1 MPGILLLFSKA
12 FNRRP
17 LTEFLVCVVGS
28 SLSFFIVFPWLMR
41 PLNISLL
48 GFAYAIFIVSAA
60 ILVAGRKK
68 IWSGISAPDRNELI
82 LLGVLLIVLVLR
94 MMPVFFQIAP
104 AGAEMS
110 AHSYI
115 ARLIRDNDGMA
126 GPLSGAHPTGFPA
139 LSAVMSLLGNFPVY
153 RSSLFMSC
161 LAYALMTF
169 GLYMF
174 LLRFFERNTA
184 AATAIAATFLTMNP
198 QWTVHWGSG
207 PAVLALFL
215 FLLAL
220 SLAIELKEGFSWPKA
235 TLALLA
241 LAAAMITQGTNVPR
255 IPGAGS
261 VLYDL
266 AAVALI
272 ISAVFASPAAA
283 KKKLLAISTAI
294 GLIFYCIFYLY
305 NSISMCPVTQAD
317 LDAFRWIDQTMGR
330 KAVFINNHGDAG
342 PWIPAITGR
351 AITDPGGKLK
361 AAAINRRADYVYIG
375 SKAVSKDIEFKSSD
389 LEKKPWKY
397 KLVYINDG
405 AQVWKIL

>member
-1 MPGILLLFSKA
+1 MPGILLLFSEA
-12 FNRRP
+12 FNRRS

-28 SLSFFIVFPWLMR
+28 SLSFFIVFPWLIR

-48 GFAYAIFIVSAA
+48 GFAYAVFIISAV

-68 IWSGISAPDRNELI
+68 IWSVTSMPDKNELI

-104 AGAEMS
+104 AGVDMS
-110 AHSYI
+110 VHSYI
-115 ARLIRDNDGMA
+115 ARLICDNDGVL
-126 GPLSGAHPTGFPA
+126 GLPSGAHPTGFPA
-139 LSAVMSLLGNFPVY
+139 LSAIMSLLGGSPVY

-169 GLYMF
+169 GLYVF
-174 LLRFFERNTA
+174 LLRFFERNA
-184 AATAIAATFLTMNP
+184 AAAAAIAATFLTINP
-198 QWTVHWGSG
+198 QWMIGQGSS
-207 PAVLALFL
+207 PTALALFL

-235 TLALLA
+235 TFALLA
-241 LAAAMITQGTNVPR
+241 LAAAMITQGINIPR
-255 IPGAGS
+255 IAGAGS

-266 AAVALI
+266 AAVALMI
-272 ISAVFASPAAA
+272 LAVFASPAAA
-283 KKKLLAISTAI
+283 KKKLIAVFTAI
-294 GLIFYCIFYLY
+294 GFLFYCVFYLY
-305 NSISMCPVTQAD
+305 NSILMCPVTQAD
-317 LDAFRWIDQTMGR
+317 IDAFRWIDQTMGM
-330 KAVFINNHGDAG
+330 KAVFINNYGDAG

-351 AITDPGGKLK
+351 AITDPSGEAGLSRIK
-361 AAAINRRADYVYIG
+361 ANYIYLG
-375 SKAVSKDIEFKSSD
+375 SKAVNNDIEFKKED
-389 LEKKPWKY
+389 LQKNPWKY